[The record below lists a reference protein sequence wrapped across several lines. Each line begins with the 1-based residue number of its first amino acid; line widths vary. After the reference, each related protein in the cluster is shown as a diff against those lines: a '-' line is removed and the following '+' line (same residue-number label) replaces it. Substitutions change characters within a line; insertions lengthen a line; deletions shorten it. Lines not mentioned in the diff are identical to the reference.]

1 MMARL
6 GDVCAKITDGSHNPP
21 QGISCS
27 EYLMLSSKNIY
38 DDDISFDDPR
48 YLSKEN
54 YETENKRTQISAGD
68 ILLTIVGT
76 VGRAAVV
83 SKTEKKIC
91 LQRSVA
97 VIKPKQELID
107 SRFLM
112 YQLQSMRTHLEQ
124 EARGVAQKGIY
135 LRQVEN
141 LQIKVPSRGEQ
152 LQVVSNLDQISELI
166 SLRKQQLAKL
176 DELVKSRFIELFGDQ
191 KANPFGWPQTTIG
204 DCCTLKSGT
213 SLPADKEN
221 EGGRI
226 PYVKVGDMTYPGN
239 EQYITTSSRF
249 VTEQTAG
256 AGIFPV
262 GTVIFPK
269 RGGAIGTNKKRLTT
283 LPICAD
289 LNVMGVTA
297 GNALKSQY
305 LMAYFNLVDLG
316 ALDNGSSVPQINNKD
331 IAPLVICLPPLA
343 LQEQF
348 AAFVEQTDKSK
359 LAIQESLAELE
370 TLKKALMQKYFG

>member
-112 YQLQSMRTHLEQ
+112 YQLQSMRTHLAHT
-124 EARGVAQKGIY
+124 ARMKKVSLHQSASLSGV
-135 LRQVEN
+135 
-141 LQIKVPSRGEQ
+141 
-152 LQVVSNLDQISELI
+152 
-166 SLRKQQLAKL
+166 LAKN
-176 DELVKSRFIELFGDQ
+176 Q
-191 KANPFGWPQTTIG
+191 KRGRRW
-204 DCCTLKSGT
+204 KSG
-213 SLPADKEN
+213 
-221 EGGRI
+221 
-226 PYVKVGDMTYPGN
+226 
-239 EQYITTSSRF
+239 
-249 VTEQTAG
+249 
-256 AGIFPV
+256 
-262 GTVIFPK
+262 
-269 RGGAIGTNKKRLTT
+269 
-283 LPICAD
+283 
-289 LNVMGVTA
+289 
-297 GNALKSQY
+297 
-305 LMAYFNLVDLG
+305 
-316 ALDNGSSVPQINNKD
+316 
-331 IAPLVICLPPLA
+331 
-343 LQEQF
+343 
-348 AAFVEQTDKSK
+348 
-359 LAIQESLAELE
+359 
-370 TLKKALMQKYFG
+370 

>member
-27 EYLMLSSKNIY
+27 AYLMLSSKNIY

-176 DELVKSRFIELFGDQ
+176 DELVKSRFIELFGSVEVNVFGFETIKIKDACDLINGKAFKPEDWSETGLPIVRIQNLNNDQ
-191 KANPFGWPQTTIG
+191 APFNFFNGEIKEQYLIDTGELLFSW
-204 DCCTLKSGT
+204 SGT
-213 SLPADKEN
+213 PGTSFGAFFWNRGKAVLNQHIFRVKPKIEFNLSFLQFALNGRIDHIISKAHGGVGLQHITKKELDEVELLLPAIE
-221 EGGRI
+221 
-226 PYVKVGDMTYPGN
+226 
-239 EQYITTSSRF
+239 
-249 VTEQTAG
+249 
-256 AGIFPV
+256 
-262 GTVIFPK
+262 
-269 RGGAIGTNKKRLTT
+269 
-283 LPICAD
+283 
-289 LNVMGVTA
+289 
-297 GNALKSQY
+297 
-305 LMAYFNLVDLG
+305 
-316 ALDNGSSVPQINNKD
+316 
-331 IAPLVICLPPLA
+331 
-343 LQEQF
+343 LQNQF
-348 AAFVEQTDKSK
+348 TAFVEQTDKSK

>member
-166 SLRKQQLAKL
+166 SIRKQQLAKL
-176 DELVKSRFIELFGDQ
+176 DELVKSRFIELFDG
-191 KANPFGWPQTTIG
+191 KGYP
-204 DCCTLKSGT
+204 TLKWNEVFNTTTGKLDSNAMVEDGEYPFFT
-213 SLPADKEN
+213 CAKEVFRIDKYAFDQE
-221 EGGRI
+221 
-226 PYVKVGDMTYPGN
+226 
-239 EQYITTSSRF
+239 
-249 VTEQTAG
+249 A
-256 AGIFPV
+256 
-262 GTVIFPK
+262 
-269 RGGAIGTNKKRLTT
+269 L
-283 LPICAD
+283 L
-289 LNVMGVTA
+289 LA
-297 GNALKSQY
+297 GNNAAGKYDVKYYKGKFNAYQRTYVLGLKKDWSYQLFRYQLEDKLVY
-305 LMAYFNLVDLG
+305 LQQQSLG
-316 ALDNGSSVPQINNKD
+316 GLTKYLTLKILGELEFIVPPMDKQN
-331 IAPLVICLPPLA
+331 
-343 LQEQF
+343 EF
-348 AAFVEQTDKSK
+348 TAFVEQTDKSK

>member
-135 LRQVEN
+135 LRKVEN

-226 PYVKVGDMTYPGN
+226 PYVKVGDMNYPGN